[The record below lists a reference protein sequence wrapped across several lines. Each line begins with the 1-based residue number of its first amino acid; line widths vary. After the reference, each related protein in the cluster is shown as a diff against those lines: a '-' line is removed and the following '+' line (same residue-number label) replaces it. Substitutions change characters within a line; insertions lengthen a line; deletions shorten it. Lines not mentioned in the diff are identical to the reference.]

1 VSTNH
6 SPLRQAVLEGLRSF
20 SAASDLL
27 DLAVAE
33 QVGVNRTDLRCLD
46 HLARFGPLPAGRLAE
61 AVGLTSGAFTAAI
74 DRLVKAGFVR
84 RRADPADRRR
94 VLVELTADA
103 DRVVALFA
111 DLRGATNRLL
121 ADFSDAELQLLGQF
135 LENAAQT
142 LSDHAKAILNR
153 TATSAAWVPDRG

>member
-1 VSTNH
+1 MTTTH
-6 SPLRQAVLEGLRSF
+6 PPLRQAVLEGLRSF

-46 HLARFGPLPAGRLAE
+46 QLARLGPQPAGRLAD
-61 AVGLTSGAFTAAI
+61 AVGLTSGAFTVAI
-74 DRLVKAGFVR
+74 DRLEKAGFVR

-94 VLVELTADA
+94 VLVELTENAG
-103 DRVVALFA
+103 RVVALFA

-121 ADFSDAELQLLGQF
+121 ADFSDAELQFLGQF
-135 LENAAQT
+135 LDAAAQT
-142 LSDHAKAILNR
+142 LSDHAKAI
-153 TATSAAWVPDRG
+153 